1 MSRLERRLARFT
13 GLGRELRMQML
24 LDYARKFPELPEE
37 LREAR
42 DRGLG
47 RVEECQTPLFLWVSV
62 SQDGAVT
69 IHADAPREAPTVR
82 GFVGF
87 LLDALE
93 GAHPED
99 VAALPDD
106 LLERMGLGEVLG
118 VMRTR
123 GLGAVVR
130 RVKGDVARA
139 AAAGHVTRRD
149 AES

>member
-1 MSRLERRLARFT
+1 
-13 GLGRELRMQML
+13 MQML
-24 LDYARKFPELPEE
+24 LDYARKLPELPGE

-47 RVEECQTPLFLWVSV
+47 RVEECQTPLFLWVGV
-62 SQDGAVT
+62 GQDGVVT

-93 GAHPED
+93 GARPED
-99 VAALPDD
+99 VAALPED
-106 LLERMGLGEVLG
+106 LLERMGLGEILG
-118 VMRTR
+118 VVRTR

-139 AAAGHVTRRD
+139 AAAGNVTGHD
-149 AES
+149 AEG